1 MNTETGIL
9 VRVSF
14 GKFAPKVANKKA
26 SHEYASAHGADV
38 AMHKAHMLLVSDEY
52 TQPIQKF
59 ESSVRQ
65 NFLNVMTIPWER
77 GGSSLLPAKMI
88 DAFMNQVASLRQE
101 HDRLV
106 AEWLSNYDAIVSA
119 AKLKLNGD
127 FDARRYP
134 SREDVSRK
142 FYMEVTYSPLP
153 ASGDYRIDVSK
164 ELLEE
169 VAAETD
175 RIADARFAD
184 ARLELRQRLVDK
196 LQHLSDRC
204 KAVNEN
210 DKAKWYESNITNL
223 VDLIDIIPKMLL
235 GNDVELEQA
244 IKDARSLLSGID
256 SDTIKSSEAVRDS
269 VRKKAASIISSLQ
282 F

>member
-1 MNTETGIL
+1 L
-9 VRVSF
+9 
-14 GKFAPKVANKKA
+14 
-26 SHEYASAHGADV
+26 
-38 AMHKAHMLLVSDEY
+38 
-52 TQPIQKF
+52 
-59 ESSVRQ
+59 
-65 NFLNVMTIPWER
+65 
-77 GGSSLLPAKMI
+77 
-88 DAFMNQVASLRQE
+88 LRQE

-106 AEWLSNYDAIVSA
+106 AEWLAKYDAIIDG
-119 AKLKLNGD
+119 AKQKLNGD

-134 SREDVSRK
+134 SRDEVSRK

-169 VAAETD
+169 VKAETD

-184 ARLELRQRLVDK
+184 ARLELRQRLIDK

-210 DKAKWYESNITNL
+210 DKAKWYESNISNL
-223 VDLIDIIPKMLL
+223 VDLFDLIPKMLL
-235 GNDVELEQA
+235 GDDPALEQA
-244 IKDARSLLSGID
+244 IRDARAMLTGID
-256 SDTIKSSEAVRDS
+256 SDTIKSSENVRDD

>member
-1 MNTETGIL
+1 MNTEVGIL
-9 VRVSF
+9 VRISF

-26 SHEYASAHGADV
+26 SNEYAHAHGADV
-38 AMHKAHMLLVSDEY
+38 AMHKAHMLLVSEEY

-65 NFLNVMTIPWER
+65 NFLNVYTTPWER
-77 GGSSLLPAKMI
+77 GGSSLLPAKCI
-88 DAFMNQVASLRQE
+88 DTFMTQIGMLRQE

-106 AEWLSNYDAIVSA
+106 AEWLAKYDAIIDG
-119 AKLKLNGD
+119 AKQKLNGD

-142 FYMEVTYSPLP
+142 FYMEVTYTPLP

-164 ELLEE
+164 EILAE

-175 RIADARFAD
+175 RIADQRFAD
-184 ARLELRQRLVDK
+184 ARLELRQRLIDK

-210 DKAKWYESNITNL
+210 DKAKWYESNISNL
-223 VDLIDIIPKMLL
+223 VDLIDLIPKMLL
-235 GNDVELEQA
+235 GDDPALEQA
-244 IKDARSLLSGID
+244 IRDARSMLIGID
-256 SDTIKSSEAVRDS
+256 SDTIKFSEDVRDN